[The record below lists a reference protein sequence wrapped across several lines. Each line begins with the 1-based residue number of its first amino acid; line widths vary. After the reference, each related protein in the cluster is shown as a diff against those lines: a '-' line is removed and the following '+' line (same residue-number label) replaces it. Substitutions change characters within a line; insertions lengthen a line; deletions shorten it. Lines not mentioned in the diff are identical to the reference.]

1 MAWAFPGASGD
12 AHGGEGRRE
21 GYVGARKPLQEGAAH
36 CGGGA
41 IAGGGST
48 RVSIN
53 AKIQFEKPLHCSCV
67 FRRNQISAARRGLKG
82 GGNFDCTTGIRV
94 DTVINRTDKTLS
106 ASKTVLSLVITA
118 LLIQSN

>member
-21 GYVGARKPLQEGAAH
+21 GYVGSHKPLEEGAAH

-48 RVSIN
+48 GVSVN
-53 AKIQFEKPLHCSCV
+53 AKTQFGKT
-67 FRRNQISAARRGLKG
+67 SAARRRQL
-82 GGNFDCTTGIRV
+82 
-94 DTVINRTDKTLS
+94 
-106 ASKTVLSLVITA
+106 
-118 LLIQSN
+118 